1 MIDEALSW
9 YRQLTDDEQSQIE
22 AAKIDFAVDLARQMS
37 REGLIKRDL
46 AARLGT
52 SAAYATKILRGDAN
66 LTLESMVRLARAA
79 GGALHV
85 HIAPRAARALWFDVL
100 AHQPPR
106 VATEPSVQQWA
117 RQARISQSGP
127 RHERLSLAA

>member
-9 YRQLTDDEQSQIE
+9 YRQLADDEQSQIE

-52 SAAYATKILRGDAN
+52 SAAYATKVLRGDAN

-79 GGALHV
+79 GGTLHV
-85 HIAPRAARALWFDVL
+85 HIAPCAARVRWFDVL
-100 AHQPPR
+100 AHQPR

-127 RHERLSLAA
+127 RYEPLSLAA

>member
-9 YRQLTDDEQSQIE
+9 YRQLADDEQSQIE
-22 AAKIDFAVDLARQMS
+22 AAKIDFAVDLARQMN

-52 SAAYATKILRGDAN
+52 SAAYATKVLRGDAN

-79 GGALHV
+79 GGTLHV
-85 HIAPRAARALWFDVL
+85 HIAPRAARVRWFDVL
-100 AHQPPR
+100 AHQPR
-106 VATEPSVQQWA
+106 VATESSVQQWA

-127 RHERLSLAA
+127 RYEPLSLAA

>member
-9 YRQLTDDEQSQIE
+9 YRQLADDEQSQIE

-52 SAAYATKILRGDAN
+52 SAAYATKVLRGDAN

-79 GGALHV
+79 GGTLHV
-85 HIAPRAARALWFDVL
+85 AARVHALR
-100 AHQPPR
+100 PYPR
-106 VATEPSVQQWA
+106 RPQRTS
-117 RQARISQSGP
+117 
-127 RHERLSLAA
+127 